1 MRKKLTKD
9 DILNNETLSPQ
20 DQYKKYIKT
29 DEWKLIRE
37 NVLQRDNFTCRCC
50 NRNQSEIDEYNN
62 KKGKKLISL
71 VVHHK
76 TYKNLFNE
84 SGTNYRDLITLCSVC
99 HRAIHSAP
107 SNRNRF
113 KFND

>member
-1 MRKKLTKD
+1 MKKKLTKT
-9 DILNNETLSPQ
+9 DILNDETLTPQ
-20 DQYKKYIKT
+20 EKYKKYIKT

-37 NVLQRDNFTCRCC
+37 NVLQRDNYTCQCC
-50 NRNQSEIDEYNN
+50 NRNQDEIDEYNN

-84 SGTNYRDLITLCSVC
+84 VETNYKDLITLCSVC